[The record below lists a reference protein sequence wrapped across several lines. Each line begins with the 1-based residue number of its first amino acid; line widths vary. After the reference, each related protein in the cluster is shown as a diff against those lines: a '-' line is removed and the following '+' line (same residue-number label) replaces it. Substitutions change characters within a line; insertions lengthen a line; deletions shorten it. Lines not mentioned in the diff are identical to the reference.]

1 MTVPWTT
8 AIPDREGLNKRRS
21 PVSPLKPSK
30 REKER
35 DIFYELEAWVLMPN
49 HVDLLILPKAPVPVI
64 MRWLKGSTARRANLL
79 LGRTGQPFWQDES
92 FDHWVRNN
100 TEFDRIVRY
109 IQENPVTAGLVSSAE
124 LWLWSSAGWQAKPA
138 ASAGSATK

>member
-1 MTVPWTT
+1 
-8 AIPDREGLNKRRS
+8 
-21 PVSPLKPSK
+21 
-30 REKER
+30 
-35 DIFYELEAWVLMPN
+35 MPN